1 MSAAE
6 HIGRA
11 DGTVSAQTTHQLYQ
25 RYGRQIYA
33 YCLHHLR
40 SREEAEDAVQ
50 TTFLNAFRGLQS
62 GTVAHS
68 EQAWLYK
75 IAQNV
80 CLARHSSRARRLRL
94 ETPNNFEVL
103 QETVA
108 SPQADGADELI
119 GIEDALEGMPENQR
133 RAILLREWQGLSYR
147 EIAEELQL
155 SQSAVEMLIFRARR
169 ALANALEQPE
179 AKTAKRRIVSLGS
192 LLAGL
197 KSLLSG
203 GAAVK
208 AVALAFAAGSIVVAG
223 EAEHTI
229 VNRPAKRVEPA
240 ASSASAAA
248 AVVPAAA
255 RSQAGRAAGLPVSGA
270 AVDPRA
276 PGHAGPLAVLTAHA
290 GYRAGWHG
298 PSPTIAPDPAAPA
311 PSAPAPAPPQP
322 QPQSAAPAPAPPPP
336 VQSAPAP
343 QPAPPSPP
351 KSDPAPQP
359 TTPPSSGDAGKDKG
373 KNANDGRASASA
385 APAPAPAP
393 APTPTTTVAAAAVQ
407 PAPAAAQPVP
417 AATGDQGNGNGN
429 GKRGDHVPAQAPPVP
444 VQPAPA
450 AAQPVPAATG
460 DQGNGH
466 GNGKKGGDNAPAQT
480 QPAPVAAPPT
490 TTTTP
495 VAPTQTTTTT
505 STTTVT
511 TTTTQAPTPPPPPV
525 PLPAAPTPP
534 SGASGNQGNGH
545 GNGNANGN
553 GKGHGKDH

>member
-179 AKTAKRRIVSLGS
+179 AKTAKRRVVSLGS

-197 KSLLSG
+197 KSLLTG
-203 GAAVK
+203 GAAIK

-229 VNRPAKRVEPA
+229 VNRPAKRAEPA

-270 AVDPRA
+270 AADPRA
-276 PGHAGPLAVLTAHA
+276 PGRAGPLALLTAQA

-298 PSPTIAPDPAAPA
+298 PSPTIAPDPAVPA
-311 PSAPAPAPPQP
+311 PSAPAPPPPQP

-343 QPAPPSPP
+343 QPAPASPP

-373 KNANDGRASASA
+373 KNASDARASASA
-385 APAPAPAP
+385 APAPAP
-393 APTPTTTVAAAAVQ
+393 TTTTTVATASVQ
-407 PAPAAAQPVP
+407 PAPAAAQPLP
-417 AATGDQGNGNGN
+417 AATGDQGNG
-429 GKRGDHVPAQAPPVP
+429 KRDDHAPAQAPPVS

-450 AAQPVPAATG
+450 ASQPLPAATG
-460 DQGNGH
+460 DQGNGKGHDGDH
-466 GNGKKGGDNAPAQT
+466 GKAAQT
-480 QPAPVAAPPT
+480 PPAPVAPPPT

-495 VAPTQTTTTT
+495 LAPTQTTTTT
-505 STTTVT
+505 TTTTAT
-511 TTTTQAPTPPPPPV
+511 TTTTQAPTPPQPPV

-534 SGASGNQGNGH
+534 SGDSADHGNGH
-545 GNGNANGN
+545 GNGNDNGN
-553 GKGHGKDH
+553 GKGHGNH